1 VSQQRLWPHRTMADS
16 GQKSGMNYREAKSA
30 SDRNRAARATLIQ
43 EITLRITDVL
53 TTISG
58 RIEILSANAASPCR
72 EELLALRQVV
82 MRGRN
87 STSACFEPRRN
98 AGKNLAVENRDRF
111 KGAS

>member
-1 VSQQRLWPHRTMADS
+1 MPQQRLWPQKSMADS
-16 GQKSGMNYREAKSA
+16 AQKSGMSSPEAKSA

-58 RIEILSANAASPCR
+58 RIEILSVNAASPYR

-82 MRGRN
+82 MRGAELNQRVFRAAQECREELG
-87 STSACFEPRRN
+87 S
-98 AGKNLAVENRDRF
+98 
-111 KGAS
+111 

>member
-1 VSQQRLWPHRTMADS
+1 MADS

-58 RIEILSANAASPCR
+58 RIEILSANAASPYR
-72 EELLALRQVV
+72 EELLALRQVA
-82 MRGRN
+82 MRGAELNHRVFRAAQECREELG
-87 STSACFEPRRN
+87 S
-98 AGKNLAVENRDRF
+98 
-111 KGAS
+111 

>member
-1 VSQQRLWPHRTMADS
+1 MSQQRLWPQRTMADS

-58 RIEILSANAASPCR
+58 RIEILSANAESPYR

-82 MRGRN
+82 MRGAELNQRVFRAAQECREEIG
-87 STSACFEPRRN
+87 S
-98 AGKNLAVENRDRF
+98 
-111 KGAS
+111 